1 MSEISILL
9 VNLIALSAAYLYIYP
24 KFAGNDV
31 RKLAWLD
38 TAVGASVLVLLAPF
52 NWNSQNDYTLFVA
65 DFNWWIFSILVYALI
80 ELPLFFLYVKARGL
94 GSEYRKL
101 WKSSAYLT
109 DMASE
114 KSVKKQLADTKWDG
128 LRSRGALRFL
138 VIGANINTL
147 LGTVFLFLVGDT
159 KWSALLIIYI
169 LFLTIFWYL
178 LRTAVR
184 LIPDAPDKALDER
197 MIKERNSVYRIA
209 YQFLFGI
216 SAVLAASLFGYAVGS
231 DFRDKNDGFNY
242 QINLTWPQINAI
254 FWLIFGYAY
263 TLPSMIMAWQE
274 SKRIGRILAS
284 QTENVR

>member
-9 VNLIALSAAYLYIYP
+9 VNLVALAIAYLYIYP
-24 KFAGNDV
+24 RFADNDV
-31 RKLAWLD
+31 KKLAWLD
-38 TAVGASVLVLLAPF
+38 TAVGSTVLLILAPF
-52 NWNSQNDYTLFVA
+52 YWNSPNDFTLFVV
-65 DFNWWIFSILVYALI
+65 DFNWWVFSILVYALI

-94 GSEYRKL
+94 GSEYRQL
-101 WKSSAYLT
+101 WKGGGYLT

-114 KSVKKQLADTKWDG
+114 KSVKKQLSDTKWDG

-138 VIGANINTL
+138 VIGANVNAL

-169 LFLTIFWYL
+169 LFLAIFWFL

-184 LIPDAPDKALDER
+184 LIPDAPDKVLDER

-216 SAVLAASLFGYAVGS
+216 SGVLAGALFGYALGS
-231 DFRDKNDGFNY
+231 DFREENDGFNY

-274 SKRIGRILAS
+274 SKRIGSNSAKEI
-284 QTENVR
+284 